1 MSPGSKGLM
10 CLISDFFFFFAAGL
24 IVKKEWVHDFQG
36 MHPPKGM
43 TLLCPLVRSVVL
55 RLC

>member
-1 MSPGSKGLM
+1 MSPGSEGLM
-10 CLISDFFFFFAAGL
+10 CLISVFFAVGL

-36 MHPPKGM
+36 VHPPKGM

-55 RLC
+55 RLS

>member
-10 CLISDFFFFFAAGL
+10 CLISDFFFAAGL

-55 RLC
+55 RLS